1 MSINAP
7 SSAQVSSTSA
17 SSQINSASNSDSAKK
32 TSSESSFKDE
42 MDKVSS
48 TEKSKKNEETSDK
61 KNDKVDDVSQKD
73 EKTTN
78 TENNA
83 NQNQDKNDAQSP
95 ADQLNGMVDFSN
107 FGSLSVSDAN
117 SMLTNDIAQML
128 NINNTAV
135 TGLAADMKVTAS
147 GMMNLISMTESDAD
161 SMLTNDIAQMLNI
174 NNTAVTGLAADM
186 KVTASGM
193 MNLDYSSISMTESD
207 ADFFINLTQ
216 KNDVSVQNITAQAQN
231 MLNQGVE
238 AKEVKQNV
246 QISETLLNAINIA
259 KENNQPLRIDFD
271 QNMSVIMRF
280 GKDGT
285 IAANFIPGDKAVE
298 QYLRNNIESLKN
310 TFRENDLPYS
320 DLSYSNR
327 GGKQQKENRRNR
339 EQ

>member
-7 SSAQVSSTSA
+7 SSAQVSSASA

-48 TEKSKKNEETSDK
+48 TEKSKKNEKTSDK
-61 KNDKVDDVSQKD
+61 KNDKVDEVSQKD

-147 GMMNLISMTESDAD
+147 GMMNL
-161 SMLTNDIAQMLNI
+161 
-174 NNTAVTGLAADM
+174 
-186 KVTASGM
+186 
-193 MNLDYSSISMTESD
+193 DYSSISMTESD

-231 MLNQGVE
+231 MLNQGVD

-280 GKDGT
+280 GKDGA

>member
-48 TEKSKKNEETSDK
+48 TEKSKKNEKTSDK
-61 KNDKVDDVSQKD
+61 KNDKVDEVSQKD

-83 NQNQDKNDAQSP
+83 NQNQDKNDAQSQ
-95 ADQLNGMVDFSN
+95 AEQLNGMVDFSN

-117 SMLTNDIAQML
+117 
-128 NINNTAV
+128 
-135 TGLAADMKVTAS
+135 
-147 GMMNLISMTESDAD
+147 

>member
-48 TEKSKKNEETSDK
+48 TEKSKKNEKTSDK

-78 TENNA
+78 TENNS
-83 NQNQDKNDAQSP
+83 NQNQDKNDVQSP

-117 SMLTNDIAQML
+117 
-128 NINNTAV
+128 
-135 TGLAADMKVTAS
+135 
-147 GMMNLISMTESDAD
+147 

>member
-48 TEKSKKNEETSDK
+48 TEKSKKNEKTSDE
-61 KNDKVDDVSQKD
+61 KNDKVDEVSQKD

-147 GMMNLISMTESDAD
+147 GMMNL
-161 SMLTNDIAQMLNI
+161 
-174 NNTAVTGLAADM
+174 
-186 KVTASGM
+186 
-193 MNLDYSSISMTESD
+193 DYSSISMTESD

-231 MLNQGVE
+231 MLNQGVD

-280 GKDGT
+280 GKDGA

>member
-48 TEKSKKNEETSDK
+48 TEKSKKNEKSSDK
-61 KNDKVDDVSQKD
+61 KNDKVDEVSQKD

-147 GMMNLISMTESDAD
+147 GMMNL
-161 SMLTNDIAQMLNI
+161 
-174 NNTAVTGLAADM
+174 
-186 KVTASGM
+186 
-193 MNLDYSSISMTESD
+193 DYSSISMTESD

-231 MLNQGVE
+231 MLNQCVE

-280 GKDGT
+280 GKDGA

>member
-48 TEKSKKNEETSDK
+48 TEKSKKNEKTSDK
-61 KNDKVDDVSQKD
+61 KNDKVDEVSQKD

-117 SMLTNDIAQML
+117 
-128 NINNTAV
+128 
-135 TGLAADMKVTAS
+135 
-147 GMMNLISMTESDAD
+147 

-280 GKDGT
+280 GKDGA

>member
-7 SSAQVSSTSA
+7 SSAQVSSTSV

-83 NQNQDKNDAQSP
+83 NQNQDKNDAQSQ

-117 SMLTNDIAQML
+117 
-128 NINNTAV
+128 
-135 TGLAADMKVTAS
+135 
-147 GMMNLISMTESDAD
+147 

>member
-17 SSQINSASNSDSAKK
+17 SSQISSASNSDSAKK

-48 TEKSKKNEETSDK
+48 TEKSEKNEKTSDK
-61 KNDKVDDVSQKD
+61 KNDKVDEVSKKD
-73 EKTTN
+73 EKTSN
-78 TENNA
+78 TENKITDNNA
-83 NQNQDKNDAQSP
+83 NQNQDKNDAQSQ

-117 SMLTNDIAQML
+117 
-128 NINNTAV
+128 
-135 TGLAADMKVTAS
+135 
-147 GMMNLISMTESDAD
+147 

-280 GKDGT
+280 GKDGA

>member
-48 TEKSKKNEETSDK
+48 TEKSKKNEKTSDK
-61 KNDKVDDVSQKD
+61 KNDKVDEVSQKD

-135 TGLAADMKVTAS
+135 TGLAADMKVPAS
-147 GMMNLISMTESDAD
+147 GMI
-161 SMLTNDIAQMLNI
+161 
-174 NNTAVTGLAADM
+174 
-186 KVTASGM
+186 
-193 MNLDYSSISMTESD
+193 NLDYSSISMTESD

-231 MLNQGVE
+231 MLNQGVD

-280 GKDGT
+280 GKDGA

>member
-7 SSAQVSSTSA
+7 SSAQVSSASA

-48 TEKSKKNEETSDK
+48 TEKSKKNEKTSDK
-61 KNDKVDDVSQKD
+61 KNDKVDEVSQKD

-147 GMMNLISMTESDAD
+147 R
-161 SMLTNDIAQMLNI
+161 
-174 NNTAVTGLAADM
+174 
-186 KVTASGM
+186 M

>member
-48 TEKSKKNEETSDK
+48 TEKSKKNEKTSDE
-61 KNDKVDDVSQKD
+61 KNDKVDEVSQKD

-107 FGSLSVSDAN
+107 LGSLSVSDAN
-117 SMLTNDIAQML
+117 
-128 NINNTAV
+128 
-135 TGLAADMKVTAS
+135 
-147 GMMNLISMTESDAD
+147 

>member
-17 SSQINSASNSDSAKK
+17 SSQINSASNSDSANK

-48 TEKSKKNEETSDK
+48 TEKSKKNEKTSDK
-61 KNDKVDDVSQKD
+61 KNDKVDDVSKKD

-95 ADQLNGMVDFSN
+95 ADQLNRMVDFSN

-135 TGLAADMKVTAS
+135 TGLAADMKVP
-147 GMMNLISMTESDAD
+147 
-161 SMLTNDIAQMLNI
+161 
-174 NNTAVTGLAADM
+174 
-186 KVTASGM
+186 ASGM

-280 GKDGT
+280 GKDGA

>member
-48 TEKSKKNEETSDK
+48 TEKSKKNEKTSDK
-61 KNDKVDDVSQKD
+61 KNDKVDEVSQKD

-83 NQNQDKNDAQSP
+83 NQNQDKNDAQSQ
-95 ADQLNGMVDFSN
+95 AEQLNGMVDFSN

-135 TGLAADMKVTAS
+135 TGLAADMKVPP
-147 GMMNLISMTESDAD
+147 
-161 SMLTNDIAQMLNI
+161 
-174 NNTAVTGLAADM
+174 
-186 KVTASGM
+186 SGM

-280 GKDGT
+280 GKDGA

>member
-48 TEKSKKNEETSDK
+48 TEKSKKNEKTSDK
-61 KNDKVDDVSQKD
+61 KNDKVDEVSQKD

-135 TGLAADMKVTAS
+135 TGLAADMKVP
-147 GMMNLISMTESDAD
+147 
-161 SMLTNDIAQMLNI
+161 
-174 NNTAVTGLAADM
+174 
-186 KVTASGM
+186 ASGM

-280 GKDGT
+280 GKDGA

>member
-7 SSAQVSSTSA
+7 SSAQVSSASA
-17 SSQINSASNSDSAKK
+17 TSQINSASNSDSAKK

-48 TEKSKKNEETSDK
+48 TEKSKKNEKTSDK
-61 KNDKVDDVSQKD
+61 KNDKVDEVSQKD

-135 TGLAADMKVTAS
+135 TGLAADMKVP
-147 GMMNLISMTESDAD
+147 
-161 SMLTNDIAQMLNI
+161 
-174 NNTAVTGLAADM
+174 
-186 KVTASGM
+186 ASGM

>member
-48 TEKSKKNEETSDK
+48 TEKSKKNEKTSDK
-61 KNDKVDDVSQKD
+61 KNDKVDEVSQKD

-78 TENNA
+78 TDNNA
-83 NQNQDKNDAQSP
+83 NQNQDKNDAQSQ

-135 TGLAADMKVTAS
+135 TGLAADMKVP
-147 GMMNLISMTESDAD
+147 
-161 SMLTNDIAQMLNI
+161 
-174 NNTAVTGLAADM
+174 
-186 KVTASGM
+186 ASGM

-280 GKDGT
+280 GKDGA

>member
-48 TEKSKKNEETSDK
+48 TEKSKKNEKTSDK

-78 TENNA
+78 TENKITDNNA
-83 NQNQDKNDAQSP
+83 NQNQDKNDAQSQ
-95 ADQLNGMVDFSN
+95 AEQLNGMVDFSN

-117 SMLTNDIAQML
+117 
-128 NINNTAV
+128 
-135 TGLAADMKVTAS
+135 
-147 GMMNLISMTESDAD
+147 

-231 MLNQGVE
+231 MLNQGVD

-280 GKDGT
+280 GKDGA

-327 GGKQQKENRRNR
+327 GGKQQKETRRNR

>member
-61 KNDKVDDVSQKD
+61 KNDKVDEVSQKD

-135 TGLAADMKVTAS
+135 TGLAADMKVP
-147 GMMNLISMTESDAD
+147 
-161 SMLTNDIAQMLNI
+161 
-174 NNTAVTGLAADM
+174 
-186 KVTASGM
+186 ASGM

-280 GKDGT
+280 GKDGA

>member
-7 SSAQVSSTSA
+7 SSAQVSSASA

-48 TEKSKKNEETSDK
+48 TEKSKKNEKTSDE
-61 KNDKVDDVSQKD
+61 KNDKVDEVSQKD

-107 FGSLSVSDAN
+107 FGSLSVSNAN

-135 TGLAADMKVTAS
+135 TGLAADMKVP
-147 GMMNLISMTESDAD
+147 
-161 SMLTNDIAQMLNI
+161 
-174 NNTAVTGLAADM
+174 
-186 KVTASGM
+186 ASGM

-280 GKDGT
+280 GKDGA

>member
-147 GMMNLISMTESDAD
+147 GMMNL
-161 SMLTNDIAQMLNI
+161 
-174 NNTAVTGLAADM
+174 
-186 KVTASGM
+186 
-193 MNLDYSSISMTESD
+193 DYSSISMTESD

-231 MLNQGVE
+231 MLNQGVD

>member
-48 TEKSKKNEETSDK
+48 TEKSKKNEKTSDE
-61 KNDKVDDVSQKD
+61 KNDKVDEVSQKD

-117 SMLTNDIAQML
+117 
-128 NINNTAV
+128 
-135 TGLAADMKVTAS
+135 
-147 GMMNLISMTESDAD
+147 

-280 GKDGT
+280 GKDGA

>member
-7 SSAQVSSTSA
+7 SSAQVSSASA

-48 TEKSKKNEETSDK
+48 TEKSKKNEKTSDE
-61 KNDKVDDVSQKD
+61 KNDKVDEVSQKD

-135 TGLAADMKVTAS
+135 TGLAADMKVP
-147 GMMNLISMTESDAD
+147 
-161 SMLTNDIAQMLNI
+161 
-174 NNTAVTGLAADM
+174 
-186 KVTASGM
+186 ASGM

-231 MLNQGVE
+231 MLNQGVD

-280 GKDGT
+280 GKDGA

>member
-7 SSAQVSSTSA
+7 SSAQVSSASA

-48 TEKSKKNEETSDK
+48 TEKSKKNEKTSDE
-61 KNDKVDDVSQKD
+61 KNDKVDEVSQKD

-95 ADQLNGMVDFSN
+95 AEQLNGMVDFSN

-117 SMLTNDIAQML
+117 
-128 NINNTAV
+128 
-135 TGLAADMKVTAS
+135 
-147 GMMNLISMTESDAD
+147 

>member
-48 TEKSKKNEETSDK
+48 AEKSKKNEKTSDK
-61 KNDKVDDVSQKD
+61 KNDKVDEVSQKD

-107 FGSLSVSDAN
+107 FGSLSVSNAN

-135 TGLAADMKVTAS
+135 TGLAADMKVP
-147 GMMNLISMTESDAD
+147 
-161 SMLTNDIAQMLNI
+161 
-174 NNTAVTGLAADM
+174 
-186 KVTASGM
+186 ASGM

-280 GKDGT
+280 GKDGA

>member
-61 KNDKVDDVSQKD
+61 KNDKVDEVSQKD

-83 NQNQDKNDAQSP
+83 NQNQDKNDAQSQ

-117 SMLTNDIAQML
+117 
-128 NINNTAV
+128 
-135 TGLAADMKVTAS
+135 
-147 GMMNLISMTESDAD
+147 

-231 MLNQGVE
+231 MLNQGVD

>member
-7 SSAQVSSTSA
+7 SSAQVSSASA

-32 TSSESSFKDE
+32 ASSESSFKDE

-48 TEKSKKNEETSDK
+48 TEKSKKNEKTSDE
-61 KNDKVDDVSQKD
+61 KNDKVDEVSKKD
-73 EKTTN
+73 EKTSN
-78 TENNA
+78 TENKITDNNT
-83 NQNQDKNDAQSP
+83 NQNQDKNDAQSQ
-95 ADQLNGMVDFSN
+95 AEQLNGMVDFSN

-135 TGLAADMKVTAS
+135 AGLAADMKVP
-147 GMMNLISMTESDAD
+147 
-161 SMLTNDIAQMLNI
+161 
-174 NNTAVTGLAADM
+174 
-186 KVTASGM
+186 ASGM

-207 ADFFINLTQ
+207 VDFFINLTQ

-280 GKDGT
+280 GKDGS

>member
-7 SSAQVSSTSA
+7 SSAQVSSASA

-48 TEKSKKNEETSDK
+48 TEKSKKNEKTSDK
-61 KNDKVDDVSQKD
+61 KNDKVDEVSQKD

-83 NQNQDKNDAQSP
+83 NQNQDKNDAQSQ

-135 TGLAADMKVTAS
+135 TGLAADMKVP
-147 GMMNLISMTESDAD
+147 
-161 SMLTNDIAQMLNI
+161 
-174 NNTAVTGLAADM
+174 
-186 KVTASGM
+186 ASGM

-280 GKDGT
+280 GKDGA

>member
-7 SSAQVSSTSA
+7 SSAQVSSASA

-32 TSSESSFKDE
+32 ASSESSFKDE

-48 TEKSKKNEETSDK
+48 TEKSKKNEKTSDK
-61 KNDKVDDVSQKD
+61 KNDKVDEVSKKD
-73 EKTTN
+73 EKTSN
-78 TENNA
+78 TENKITDNNT
-83 NQNQDKNDAQSP
+83 NQNQDKNDAQSQ
-95 ADQLNGMVDFSN
+95 AEQLNGMVDFSN

-135 TGLAADMKVTAS
+135 TGLAADMKVP
-147 GMMNLISMTESDAD
+147 
-161 SMLTNDIAQMLNI
+161 
-174 NNTAVTGLAADM
+174 
-186 KVTASGM
+186 ASGM

-280 GKDGT
+280 GKDGS